1 MISRVSGDR
10 FVRSFDP
17 TFDPNGVVGV
27 RRLEVITGVGG
38 RRSWSR
44 DDKAR
49 IVAESFFARANVSA
63 VARRYGLRPQQ
74 VYAWRRL
81 ARQGALAL
89 PAEEEVGFVPIIPG
103 GGEPAAAAAQLPAG
117 GKSGYRDDR
126 DCPCALVGLE
136 PLSHFSAGNV
146 RQLDV
151 QQDQIGMLFKG
162 QINGGLAEPGDHCRV
177 AMKFQHV
184 LQEHQV
190 QLIILDDQNAP

>member
-1 MISRVSGDR
+1 MISRLWGDR

-17 TFDPNGVVGV
+17 TFEPNGAIGV

-49 IVAESFFARANVSA
+49 IVAESFAARANVSA

-89 PAEEEVGFVPIIPG
+89 PAEEEIGFVPLVANG
-103 GGEPAAAAAQLPAG
+103 SDPAAASPAG
-117 GKSGYRDDR
+117 IVEIEIAGSVIRVTAGVDCRLLRDVLR
-126 DCPCALVGLE
+126 AVK
-136 PLSHFSAGNV
+136 A
-146 RQLDV
+146 
-151 QQDQIGMLFKG
+151 
-162 QINGGLAEPGDHCRV
+162 
-177 AMKFQHV
+177 AM
-184 LQEHQV
+184 
-190 QLIILDDQNAP
+190 